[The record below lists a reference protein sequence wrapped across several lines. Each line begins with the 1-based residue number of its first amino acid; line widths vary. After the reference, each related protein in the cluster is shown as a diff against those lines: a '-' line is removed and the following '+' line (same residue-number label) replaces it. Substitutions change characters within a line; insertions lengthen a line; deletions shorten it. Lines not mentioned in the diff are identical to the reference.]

1 MSSPHAS
8 ARRLP
13 SLNMLRAFEAAARLR
28 SVTRAAQELHVTQS
42 AVSHQIKGLEE
53 WLGAALVTRE
63 GRQLALT
70 PEGAAYLPSLS
81 TAFDLMADA
90 THRIGRA
97 TQRRTLTVNALP
109 TLAAQ
114 WLIPR
119 LSGFCAQ
126 VPDADVQL
134 ATTVSVLDFV
144 PAAFDVSIRC
154 LSAEELGMLQARAG
168 WRGVRFGAFLP
179 DALTPVCSPALLARL
194 PVSPKP
200 ADLARHTLLH
210 SRSTPLAWRDWLAA
224 ARVRKLEP
232 AGELGFDH
240 AHLAVQAAMQGMGFA
255 LGNPD
260 LVADSVASG
269 LLAMPFSAWTTRE
282 KAFYWILPE
291 RSAQD
296 ADALAFCDWLQ
307 AGGRAAMDP
316 RATSAGAARTSAAP
330 AFPGA
335 AAPPP

>member
-1 MSSPHAS
+1 
-8 ARRLP
+8 
-13 SLNMLRAFEAAARLR
+13 MLRAFEAAARLR
-28 SVTRAAQELHVTQS
+28 SVTRAAQELSVTQS
-42 AVSHQIKGLEE
+42 AVSHQIKALEE
-53 WLGAALVTRE
+53 WLGTALVTRE

-97 TQRRTLTVNALP
+97 TRRRTLSVNALP

-119 LSGFCAQ
+119 LPAFCAQ
-126 VPDADVQL
+126 VPEADVQL
-134 ATTVSVLDFV
+134 ATTVSVLDFA

-154 LSAEELGMLQARAG
+154 LSGEELAMLQARAA

-179 DALTPVCSPALLARL
+179 DALTPVCSPVLLARWPAPL
-194 PVSPKP
+194 KP

-224 ARVRKLEP
+224 ARVRKLRP

-260 LVADSVASG
+260 LVADSVAAG
-269 LLAMPFSAWTTRE
+269 LLAMPLRAWTTRE
-282 KAFYWILPE
+282 KSFYWILAE
-291 RSAQD
+291 RSAED
-296 ADALAFCDWLQ
+296 AHALAFCDWLQ
-307 AGGRAAMDP
+307 AGGRAAGAP
-316 RATSAGAARTSAAP
+316 LATSAEASATSAAP
-330 AFPGA
+330 GSREA
-335 AAPPP
+335 AARRP

>member
-1 MSSPHAS
+1 MSSSHAS

-28 SVTRAAQELHVTQS
+28 SVTRAAQELSVTQS
-42 AVSHQIKGLEE
+42 AVSHQIKALEA

-90 THRIGRA
+90 TQRIGRA

-126 VPDADVQL
+126 VPEVDVQL
-134 ATTVSVLDFV
+134 ATTVSVLDFA

-154 LSAEELGMLQARAG
+154 LSSDELGMLQARAG

-179 DALTPVCSPALLARL
+179 DALTPVCSPALLAR
-194 PVSPKP
+194 SPAPSKP
-200 ADLARHTLLH
+200 ADLARYTLLH
-210 SRSTPLAWRDWLAA
+210 SRSTPLAWRDWLAT
-224 ARVRKLEP
+224 ARARKLKP

-260 LVADSVASG
+260 LVADSVAAG
-269 LLAMPFSAWTTRE
+269 LLVMPFSAWTTHE
-282 KAFYWILPE
+282 KDFYWVLPE

-296 ADALAFCDWLQ
+296 AHALAFCDWLQ
-307 AGGRAAMDP
+307 AGGDAMKDP
-316 RATSAGAARTSAAP
+316 AATSASASAT
-330 AFPGA
+330 
-335 AAPPP
+335 

>member
-1 MSSPHAS
+1 MSSPHANV
-8 ARRLP
+8 RRLP

-28 SVTRAAQELHVTQS
+28 SVTRAAHELSVTQS

-53 WLGAALVTRE
+53 WLGVALVARE

-81 TAFDLMADA
+81 SAFDLLADA
-90 THRIGRA
+90 TARIGR
-97 TQRRTLTVNALP
+97 TTRRRTLTVNALP

-119 LSGFCAQ
+119 LAGFCAQ
-126 VPDADVQL
+126 VQDADVQL

-144 PAAFDVSIRC
+144 PAVFDVSIRC
-154 LSAEELGMLQARAG
+154 LSADELAMLQARPG

-179 DALTPVCSPALLARL
+179 DALTPVCSPALLAR
-194 PVSPKP
+194 SPALRKP

-210 SRSTPLAWRDWLAA
+210 SRSTPLVWRDWLAA
-224 ARVRKLEP
+224 AGVGKLRP
-232 AGELGFDH
+232 AAELGFDH
-240 AHLAVQAAMQGMGFA
+240 AHLAVQAAVQGMGFA

-260 LVADSVASG
+260 LVADSVAGG
-269 LLAMPFSAWTTRE
+269 LLAMPFSAWTTHE
-282 KAFYWILPE
+282 KEFYWILAE

-307 AGGRAAMDP
+307 ASGR
-316 RATSAGAARTSAAP
+316 TG
-330 AFPGA
+330 
-335 AAPPP
+335 